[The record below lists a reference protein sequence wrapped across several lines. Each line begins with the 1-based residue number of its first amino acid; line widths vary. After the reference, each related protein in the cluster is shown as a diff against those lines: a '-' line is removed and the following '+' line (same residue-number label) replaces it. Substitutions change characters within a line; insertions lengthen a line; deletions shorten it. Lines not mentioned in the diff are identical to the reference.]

1 MVRHPLVFCLAALVS
16 GLGSFS
22 LVRAQARDPLLTPA
36 WVEVGEGGQAIV
48 RVVVSGPQDCPA
60 IRVDGHT
67 EKLTLREPV
76 PEGLR
81 PACEF
86 TVPASAKSAVVNG
99 QRLVLPRPNPSHVV
113 VLGDTGCRIKDK
125 RVQDCND
132 MAKWPFQGIAAR
144 AAGEHAQ
151 LIIHVGDYLYRETP
165 CPAGSE
171 ALCGGTPTG
180 DNWPTW
186 DADFFSPAAKLLAA
200 APWAFSRGNHE
211 DCARSWRGWFYYLD
225 PRPFSG
231 TCALYSAPYLVKLG
245 RFELVMLDSSA
256 VKEDQAD
263 AGQIE
268 EYSKELASVHPTNA
282 WVVAHHPFWGF
293 RTEADGKPFPISV
306 PLEAAW
312 DKIQP
317 KGINLAL
324 AGHVHLFE
332 LLIFDHGRPPQL
344 VAGDGGTD
352 LAIPIRASVDGS
364 QIQGAK
370 IIMSGSQHEYGFT
383 VMHRK
388 ASQWRL
394 SLKSVTGSVIF
405 KYSLPA
411 SELSRTD

>member
-1 MVRHPLVFCLAALVS
+1 MVV
-16 GLGSFS
+16 GLG
-22 LVRAQARDPLLTPA
+22 LINPAGAQLLTPA
-36 WVEVGEGGQAIV
+36 WVELGEGGRAIV
-48 RVVVSGPQDCPA
+48 RVVVSGPQDCPT
-60 IRVDGHT
+60 IQFEGGIQ
-67 EKLTLREPV
+67 KMTLRQPI
-76 PEGLR
+76 PDGLR

-86 TVPASAKSAVVNG
+86 VVPASAKAASVNG
-99 QRLVLPRPNPSHVV
+99 QALVLARRNPTRVV

-132 MAKWPFQGIAAR
+132 MAKWPFQGIATQ
-144 AAGEHAQ
+144 AAAEHAQ
-151 LIIHVGDYLYRETP
+151 LIVHVGDYLYRESP

-171 ALCGGTPTG
+171 ALCGGTPMG
-180 DNWPTW
+180 DNWEAW

-200 APWAFSRGNHE
+200 APWAFARGNHE
-211 DCARSWRGWFYYLD
+211 DCARAWRGWFYYLD

-231 TCALYSAPYLVKLG
+231 TCAVYSAPYVVKLG
-245 RFELVMLDSSA
+245 KFELVMLDSAA

-263 AGQIE
+263 AEQIE
-268 EYSKELASVHPTNA
+268 EYSKELASVHASNA
-282 WVVAHHPFWGF
+282 WLVAHHPFWGF

-312 DKIQP
+312 DKSLP
-317 KGINLAL
+317 KGIKLVV

-370 IIMSGSQHEYGFT
+370 VVTSGSQHEYGFT
-383 VMHRK
+383 LMDRK
-388 ASQWRL
+388 AAQWGL
-394 SLKSVTGSVIF
+394 SLKTRTGDVLF
-405 KYSLPA
+405 TYSLP
-411 SELSRTD
+411 TK